1 MYTLTNLPCNMNKI
15 ARRGMIIAGFAIV
28 FARNDRNS
36 SINAKALFYVCM
48 QTANIFNSSDKKIAK
63 QQ

>member
-1 MYTLTNLPCNMNKI
+1 MNKI
-15 ARRGMIIAGFAIV
+15 ARRGMIVAGFAIV